1 MKIRIIFTDSDF
13 KLDDLGKCFFG
24 FYDFSV
30 TFLILH
36 KIYSVFKCWFK
47 IKTLWN
53 ISVQK
58 SFHASSRSDAEIL
71 IVIVMVTVVKIDWDW
86 PKSWNHKDR
95 LNALHLTKTLERMVR
110 FKCPISYD
118 PHKWYSS
125 RDITNHHRFICT
137 RHLYKNIIMYMKI
150 WMLVRNEN
158 SYH

>member
-1 MKIRIIFTDSDF
+1 MRIIITYSYF

-36 KIYSVFKCWFK
+36 QIYSVFKCWFRIK
-47 IKTLWN
+47 ILWN

-58 SFHASSRSDAEIL
+58 SFHASSRNDPEIL
-71 IVIVMVTVVKIDWDW
+71 IVIVMATVVKIDWDW

-110 FKCPISYD
+110 FKCLILYD

-125 RDITNHHRFICT
+125 RGIPNHHYIIST
-137 RHLYKNIIMYMKI
+137 RHLSKG
-150 WMLVRNEN
+150 
-158 SYH
+158 S